1 MGVFDSRSIYR
12 DPITITVVAPSG
24 DQFRIADPHQRGQQ
38 SVLLLAEGFDG
49 GEGKM
54 DHTTHETVTRY
65 GVRRTGFKVPPISG
79 SLNVLVTDDVEDLS
93 VAFRRWRAAW
103 SYTQPGKLKVEW
115 RDGHTSEIE
124 VVLADAAPL
133 PSSFVGLHVMEDEI
147 KWENFSGVWSGGVT
161 TYTGNVTVTVPGDLP
176 PKLRLRWDGQA
187 TAFTLPS
194 GLSMSLATGPGVRW
208 INLERGMQG
217 QVTDEDG
224 NVDTG
229 TWSSLRGVL
238 VGETL
243 QPHTKNDF
251 QLGAGLTLEVTPRY
265 LSPWR

>member
-1 MGVFDSRSIYR
+1 MGFFDSRSIYR

-24 DQFRIADPHQRGQQ
+24 DQFVISDPKLHRQQ
-38 SVLLLAEGFDG
+38 SVVLLAEGFGG
-49 GEGKM
+49 GEGKI
-54 DHTTHETVTRY
+54 DHTTQEAVTRY

-124 VVLADAAPL
+124 VVLAGADPL
-133 PSSFVGLHVMEDEI
+133 PSSFVGLHVMEDQIE
-147 KWENFSGVWSGGVT
+147 WENFSGVWSGGVR
-161 TYTGNVTVTVPGDLP
+161 TYAGNVTVTVPGDLP
-176 PKLRLRWDGQA
+176 PKLRLKWDGRS
-187 TAFTLPS
+187 TSFTLPS
-194 GLSMSLATGPGVRW
+194 GLRVSLGSGPGTRW
-208 INLERGMQG
+208 IDLERGMQG
-217 QVTDEDG
+217 QVTDADG

-243 QPHTKNDF
+243 QPHTKNSF
-251 QLGAGLTLEVTPRY
+251 QLGAGLVLEVTPRF

>member
-1 MGVFDSRSIYR
+1 MGFFNSRSIYR

-24 DQFRIADPHQRGQQ
+24 DQFVISDPKLHRQQ
-38 SVLLLAEGFDG
+38 SVVLLEEGFDG
-49 GEGKM
+49 GEGKV
-54 DHTTHETVTRY
+54 DHTTQESVTRY

-79 SLNVLVTDDVEDLS
+79 SLKVLVTDHVEDLS

-103 SYTQPGKLKVEW
+103 SYTRPGKLKVEW

-124 VVLADAAPL
+124 VVLAEAAPL
-133 PSSFVGLHVMEDEI
+133 PSSFVGLHVMEDQIE
-147 KWENFSGVWSGGVT
+147 WENFSGVWSGGVR
-161 TYTGNVTVTVPGDLP
+161 TYAGNVTVTVPGDLP
-176 PKLRLRWDGQA
+176 PKLRLKWDGRS
-187 TAFTLPS
+187 TSFTLPS
-194 GLSMSLATGPGVRW
+194 GLRVSLGSGPGTRW
-208 INLERGMQG
+208 IDLERGMQG
-217 QVTDEDG
+217 QVTDEGG

-243 QPHTKNDF
+243 QPHTENDF
-251 QLGAGLTLEVTPRY
+251 QLGAGLTLEVTPRF

>member
-1 MGVFDSRSIYR
+1 MGFFDSRSIYR

-24 DQFRIADPHQRGQQ
+24 DQFVISDPKLHRQQ
-38 SVLLLAEGFDG
+38 SVVLLEEGFDG
-49 GEGKM
+49 GEGKV
-54 DHTTHETVTRY
+54 DHTTQESVTRY

-79 SLNVLVTDDVEDLS
+79 SLKVLVTDHVEDLS

-147 KWENFSGVWSGGVT
+147 KWENFSGVWSGGVR
-161 TYTGNVTVTVPGDLP
+161 TYAGNVTVTTPGDLP
-176 PKLRLRWDGQA
+176 PKLRLKWDGRS
-187 TAFTLPS
+187 TSFTLPS
-194 GLSMSLATGPGVRW
+194 GLRVSLGSDPGTRW
-208 INLERGMQG
+208 IDLERGMQG

>member
-1 MGVFDSRSIYR
+1 MAFIDSRSIYR

-24 DQFRIADPHQRGQQ
+24 DQFVISDPKLHRQQ
-38 SVLLLAEGFDG
+38 SVVLLEEGFDG
-49 GEGKM
+49 GEGKV
-54 DHTTHETVTRY
+54 DHTTQEAVTRY

-79 SLNVLVTDDVEDLS
+79 SLKVLVTDHVEDLS

-124 VVLADAAPL
+124 VVLAGANPL
-133 PSSFVGLHVMEDEI
+133 PSSFVGLHVMEDQIE
-147 KWENFSGVWSGGVT
+147 WENFSGVWSGGVR
-161 TYTGNVTVTVPGDLP
+161 TYAGNVTVTVPGDLP
-176 PKLRLRWDGQA
+176 PKLRLKWDGQA
-187 TAFTLPS
+187 TNFTLPS
-194 GLSMSLATGPGVRW
+194 GLSVSLGSGPGTRW
-208 INLERGMQG
+208 IDLERGMQG

-251 QLGAGLTLEVTPRY
+251 QLGAGLTLEVVPRF

>member
-1 MGVFDSRSIYR
+1 MGFFNSRSIYR

-24 DQFRIADPHQRGQQ
+24 DQFVISDPKLHRQQ
-38 SVLLLAEGFDG
+38 SVVLLEEGFDG
-49 GEGKM
+49 GEGKV
-54 DHTTHETVTRY
+54 DHTTQESVTRY

-79 SLNVLVTDDVEDLS
+79 SLKVLVTDHVEDLS

-103 SYTQPGKLKVEW
+103 SYTRPGKLKVEW

-124 VVLADAAPL
+124 VVLAEAAPL
-133 PSSFVGLHVMEDEI
+133 PSSFVGLHVMEDQIE
-147 KWENFSGVWSGGVT
+147 WENFSGVWSGGVR
-161 TYTGNVTVTVPGDLP
+161 TYAGNVTVTVPGDVP
-176 PKLRLRWDGQA
+176 PKLRLKWDGRS
-187 TAFTLPS
+187 TSFTLPS
-194 GLSMSLATGPGVRW
+194 GLRVSLAQGPGTRW
-208 INLERGMQG
+208 IDLERGMQG
-217 QVTDEDG
+217 QVTDEGG

-251 QLGAGLTLEVTPRY
+251 QLGAGLTLEVTPRF